1 MMEKERSVTHV
12 ETLAGVLLSSSRTRM
27 MTRAICVLDRSRM
40 SLLACCADSISEA
53 QITKFSTLVR
63 TLIFWLVRTLSAA
76 IRQRKESSSSARS
89 MFTRLPA
96 QGKRGPVLSVFA
108 IAIPYAL
115 PHHERQGQH
124 RAMPLVTLQ

>member
-1 MMEKERSVTHV
+1 MIRKERNVTHV
-12 ETLAGVLLSSSRTRM
+12 ETLAGVPLSSSRIKRI
-27 MTRAICVLDRSRM
+27 TRAICVLDRSRM
-40 SLLACCADSISEA
+40 STLARCADSISEA
-53 QITKFSTLVR
+53 QITKLSTLVR

-76 IRQRKESSSSARS
+76 SRQRKESSSSARS
-89 MFTRLPA
+89 MLTRLPA
-96 QGKRGPVLSVFA
+96 QGKRGPALSVFA

>member
-1 MMEKERSVTHV
+1 MMEKERNVTHV
-12 ETLAGVLLSSSRTRM
+12 ETLAGASLLSSRTRM
-27 MTRAICVLDRSRM
+27 MTRAICVLARSRM
-40 SLLACCADSISEA
+40 SVLARCADSISEA

-96 QGKRGPVLSVFA
+96 QGKRGPELSVFA
-108 IAIPYAL
+108 LTMPYAL
-115 PHHERQGQH
+115 PHHECHRQH
-124 RAMPLVTLQ
+124 YA